1 MTAEEATLLRT
12 LEARVSQIV
21 LDRQAL
27 IERNIAL
34 RQELEKKTQQISELQ
49 AQTARLQAD
58 YANLKIARMMDISDS
73 DVKDAKSRI
82 AKLVREVDKC
92 IALLNV

>member
-12 LEARVSQIV
+12 LEARVTQIV

-27 IERNIAL
+27 IERNAAL
-34 RQELEKKTQQISELQ
+34 RQELEEKTQKISELQ
-49 AQTARLQAD
+49 AQAARLQAD
-58 YANLKIARMMDISDS
+58 YANLKMARMMHLSDT

-82 AKLVREVDKC
+82 TKLVREVDKC